1 VVGGHVPFFPE
12 VAVVKRL
19 AYALTMAVLVLAQ
32 PTSAKATPPAT
43 LSCGGGDGML
53 ECWWYNPAWV
63 CYDQGTFWY
72 QLCNP
77 KKYPLCGSNGWP
89 E

>member
-1 VVGGHVPFFPE
+1 
-12 VAVVKRL
+12 
-19 AYALTMAVLVLAQ
+19 
-32 PTSAKATPPAT
+32 
-43 LSCGGGDGML
+43 ML